1 MRSAVPGDSAVSF
14 DGDRHMNEFEV
25 AAYLGR
31 SLSASDRERIEAHLS
46 QCDFCRDAVVATQDA
61 VSQSRK
67 PRRIAIASLAAIAAV
82 MALVITPRFMSL
94 RNEPV
99 MRDPSEIT
107 VIRAYDAKAAAGS
120 AAIFAWSGVT
130 PADHYEL
137 TLTDAEGFR
146 IWSGETRDTTIAL
159 PASVSLIPGKAY
171 VWYADAI
178 LSDGSRISTGLQSLS
193 PAR

>member
-1 MRSAVPGDSAVSF
+1 VPVESAVSF

-31 SLSASDRERIEAHLS
+31 SLSAADRERIETHLS
-46 QCDFCRDAVVATQDA
+46 QCDFCRDTVVATQDA

-67 PRRIAIASLAAIAAV
+67 PRRIAIASLAAVAAV
-82 MALVITPRFMSL
+82 AALVITPRFTAL
-94 RNEPV
+94 RDEPV
-99 MRDPSEIT
+99 MRDPAEAVAIH
-107 VIRAYDAKAAAGS
+107 AYDVKATGGS
-120 AAIFAWSGVT
+120 STVLAWSGAAS
-130 PADHYEL
+130 ADHYEV

-146 IWSGETRDTTIAL
+146 IWSGETRDTTIVL
-159 PASVSLIPGKAY
+159 PASVSLMPGKAY

-178 LSDGSRISTGLQSLS
+178 LSDGSRVSTGLQSLS